1 MKDSNR
7 YRLKIKVYTKKHKDT
22 YKNDKT
28 KLRIM
33 LMGERELKEC
43 NPGGTHKT
51 STLFVIF
58 FFFNQV
64 ENTWLSATIVLYTFS
79 YVKYI

>member
-58 FFFNQV
+58 FFLTKSRIHGCLPQLFF
-64 ENTWLSATIVLYTFS
+64 IPFHM
-79 YVKYI
+79 